1 VAILTHAGQ
10 EQVDTAGSLNFGFV
24 LDALG
29 LEVGGIPVEDVDIAG
44 VDVDMGE
51 EVLPHEGVVALGV
64 VSRNANVLVL
74 HGMSEL
80 RSLHGGRIG
89 PAYHVEG
96 DDILER
102 DLSMSCVRNN

>member
-1 VAILTHAGQ
+1 
-10 EQVDTAGSLNFGFV
+10 
-24 LDALG
+24 
-29 LEVGGIPVEDVDIAG
+29 
-44 VDVDMGE
+44 MGE

-89 PAYHVEG
+89 PAYHGEG
-96 DDILER
+96 DVILER